1 MNLRCNNQLN
11 MAAIFNQHPR
21 SAGERYGTK
30 IWSGGLGKVE
40 GRLLRGGSGIS
51 GYSMIVI
58 DRDPTRTLRII
69 VIILIII
76 DDDNDDFFAEM
87 TMDSVIIAKNGF
99 YLCHLKQFLAP
110 AVGNI
115 SHWKICYRASKHGR
129 YDLIFHQRCN
139 GKNNTLTI
147 IKKDE
152 YVFGGFTDISWGNKF
167 SFCY

>member
-1 MNLRCNNQLN
+1 MESALRLWSRAHFANNN
-11 MAAIFNQHPR
+11 NNTDNN
-21 SAGERYGTK
+21 S
-30 IWSGGLGKVE
+30 S
-40 GRLLRGGSGIS
+40 
-51 GYSMIVI
+51 
-58 DRDPTRTLRII
+58 
-69 VIILIII
+69 
-76 DDDNDDFFAEM
+76 DDDNNDFFAEM
-87 TMDSVIIAKNGF
+87 TIDSVIIDKNGF

-129 YDLIFHQRCN
+129 YDFIFHQRCN

-167 SFCY
+167 ALSVVTKNLKECFCFCFFHIVFLWKRKETCTVSDERQP

>member
-1 MNLRCNNQLN
+1 
-11 MAAIFNQHPR
+11 
-21 SAGERYGTK
+21 
-30 IWSGGLGKVE
+30 
-40 GRLLRGGSGIS
+40 
-51 GYSMIVI
+51 
-58 DRDPTRTLRII
+58 
-69 VIILIII
+69 
-76 DDDNDDFFAEM
+76 M

-152 YVFGGFTDISWGNKF
+152 YVFGGFNDISWGNKF
-167 SFCY
+167 TFCY